1 VALRLLWLSCS
12 LVTSLLS
19 LVVEA
24 SILGIFF
31 STLVIEVDAAL
42 REVLDDARRVAD
54 LILRTSR
61 SVTVVVVDISD
72 VCVF

>member
-1 VALRLLWLSCS
+1 M
-12 LVTSLLS
+12 
-19 LVVEA
+19 EA